1 MTRHTKTEFLEVPVE
16 AGPFQYAC
24 DRCGLREARRWG
36 TATVGMGERGRRQMR
51 VGLCDP
57 CAASC
62 AAPGGMQS
70 ALSGA
75 EHSIAG
81 NGRRG

>member
-1 MTRHTKTEFLEVPVE
+1 MARRGKVEFLEVPPD
-16 AGPFQYAC
+16 AGVLRYPC
-24 DRCGLREARRWG
+24 DRCGVREARRWG
-36 TATVGMGERGRRQMR
+36 VATVMQGERGGRQMR

-57 CAASC
+57 CAACC
-62 AAPGGMQS
+62 AAPGGMS
-70 ALSGA
+70 SSLGGT